1 VFPLRYIQVIIY
13 SIFIVISSL
22 IINVPSYI
30 SLLLEIQELI
40 ALSFDHQQQALLSQ
54 QSATFVQR
62 QGWGDI

>member
-40 ALSFDHQQQALLSQ
+40 ALSFDHQQLH
-54 QSATFVQR
+54 F
-62 QGWGDI
+62 